1 MPVANGR
8 RVAVIAGCRTP
19 FCKSG
24 TTLKDVRAVDLARFV
39 ARELLERTNLDGAD
53 VNAVIFGQVVP
64 SALVP
69 NVAREVSLLPQFPKE
84 IPAYSLNRACASSGQ
99 AVANAY
105 DEIVL
110 GDAEVVLAG
119 GVESLSD
126 IPILASRRL
135 ADILMEASKA
145 KSFGARLRTL
155 SRIRPRDL
163 VPVSPAI
170 AEPSTGETMGQS
182 AEKMAKEN
190 HISRAAQDRWALR
203 SHELAARGTDDGRI
217 TAEIVPWFGP
227 GGRAGDGV
235 VTQDNGVRR
244 DTSLEQMAK
253 LKPVFDRRYGSVTAA
268 NSSPLTD
275 GASAVLV
282 MSDSAA
288 RALGYTPLAYVRSY
302 AVAAVDP
309 GWQLLQAPIFAVPK
323 ALERA
328 GIQWKELGV
337 IEVHEAFAAQV
348 LSNLQGWA
356 AKGWEINEDIINVMG
371 GSIAI
376 GHPFGA
382 TGTRLVTTLANE
394 MARRDVQFGLL
405 SICAQ
410 GGMGLA
416 MVWSA
421 ADGSGR
427 GAHLGARRRRHRRRH
442 FRLEERAGQQAFG
455 RGEAG
460 PARDVRRV
468 GARRRR
474 AGRRLLL
481 VEARELH
488 RGGRHRGVRPA
499 HHRRGSRAALGR
511 GPGNAGPG
519 GALPQTDRRRDS
531 RRVPRRRTRVRPRLR
546 VPRGLRSPPDP
557 ARPPGS
563 AARHSPGG
571 GRLPAAPPVD
581 WRPRGA
587 RHHPRGQGRRRQEG
601 VPFGHRGRAGSS
613 RHPQGRH
620 HRRGATHG
628 RRLAPASQAAGRV
641 PRMAARR
648 QPTGPGLGL
657 PSRAEAGT
665 RADARQLSR
674 APRRVGGGGAWA
686 ETRHG
691 GGSEA
696 RGAAVR
702 AARRH

>member
-24 TTLKDVRAVDLARFV
+24 TVLKDARAVDMARFV
-39 ARELLERTNLDGAD
+39 ARELLERTNLNGTD

-135 ADILMEASKA
+135 ADILVEASKA
-145 KSFGARLRTL
+145 KSLGARLRTL

-170 AEPSTGETMGQS
+170 AEPSTGESMGQS

-190 HISRAAQDRWALR
+190 HIARTAQDRWALR

-217 TAEIVPWFGP
+217 SAEIVPWFGP
-227 GGRAGDGV
+227 GGRASDGV
-235 VTQDNGVRR
+235 ITQDNGIRR

-275 GASAVLV
+275 GASAVLL

-328 GIQWKELGV
+328 GIEWKELGL
-337 IEVHEAFAAQV
+337 IEVHEAFASQV
-348 LSNLQGWA
+348 LSNFQGWA
-356 AKGWEINEDIINVMG
+356 AKGWKINEDIINVMG

-382 TGTRLVTTLANE
+382 TGTRIVTTLANE
-394 MARRDVQFGLL
+394 MVRRDVQFGLL

-410 GGMGLA
+410 GGMGFA
-416 MVWSA
+416 MV
-421 ADGSGR
+421 
-427 GAHLGARRRRHRRRH
+427 LERR
-442 FRLEERAGQQAFG
+442 
-455 RGEAG
+455 
-460 PARDVRRV
+460 
-468 GARRRR
+468 
-474 AGRRLLL
+474 
-481 VEARELH
+481 
-488 RGGRHRGVRPA
+488 
-499 HHRRGSRAALGR
+499 
-511 GPGNAGPG
+511 
-519 GALPQTDRRRDS
+519 
-531 RRVPRRRTRVRPRLR
+531 
-546 VPRGLRSPPDP
+546 
-557 ARPPGS
+557 
-563 AARHSPGG
+563 
-571 GRLPAAPPVD
+571 
-581 WRPRGA
+581 
-587 RHHPRGQGRRRQEG
+587 
-601 VPFGHRGRAGSS
+601 
-613 RHPQGRH
+613 
-620 HRRGATHG
+620 
-628 RRLAPASQAAGRV
+628 
-641 PRMAARR
+641 
-648 QPTGPGLGL
+648 
-657 PSRAEAGT
+657 
-665 RADARQLSR
+665 
-674 APRRVGGGGAWA
+674 
-686 ETRHG
+686 
-691 GGSEA
+691 
-696 RGAAVR
+696 
-702 AARRH
+702 